1 MYVCMYLGNVCVGTG
16 SGPLRPNSQHKSRFN
31 YPREQEI
38 KTNTGNRRQGRS
50 ERRQGRGVGGRD
62 RDEILRAASER
73 RMRMFIAVYKRVKGN
88 SLLG

>member
-1 MYVCMYLGNVCVGTG
+1 MY
-16 SGPLRPNSQHKSRFN
+16 
-31 YPREQEI
+31 
-38 KTNTGNRRQGRS
+38 
-50 ERRQGRGVGGRD
+50 